1 MAKKVPFPAT
11 GLLVIRELV
20 LINLAFLLSYWMRYS
35 LGLIGEVAEPNY
47 VEYSAYLPLQVLLNG
62 VLLLANAAGGLYRR
76 PPSSSWVEELMGL
89 LGATSMGMMAVLALV
104 YLFHGLAYSRAMFL
118 FAWALIFGLLA
129 ANRGLE
135 RLVKAVR
142 LRRGVGVKRVVVV
155 GGENL
160 GRQVMHVIA
169 TEPGLGYQLAGF
181 VQENGIGDLGRFRS
195 LGKVEELSRVLEEHQ
210 IDEVI
215 VALPSSSHYL
225 I

>member
-1 MAKKVPFPAT
+1 
-11 GLLVIRELV
+11 
-20 LINLAFLLSYWMRYS
+20 
-35 LGLIGEVAEPNY
+35 
-47 VEYSAYLPLQVLLNG
+47 
-62 VLLLANAAGGLYRR
+62 
-76 PPSSSWVEELMGL
+76 MGL

-135 RLVKAVR
+135 RLVKAIR

-169 TEPGLGYQLAGF
+169 TDPGLGYQLAGF
-181 VQENGIGDLGRFRS
+181 VQENGVGDLGRFRS
-195 LGKVEELSRVLEEHQ
+195 LGKVEELSRVLQEHQ

-225 I
+225 IPEIAELCRHQGRAFRLVPDLYEMSLGRVDINDLRGIPI